1 MENSRKLV
9 LFPIDQ
15 FYAVV
20 GTISMA
26 EDPYSLTITDIC
38 ADKSSGTHGAR
49 DHLHRPGRIYLSGTE
64 FYALKDNR
72 QRVCRS
78 LDTVHLATKNIRAAI
93 DFYPDRYKGNPFKRR
108 EFEER
113 SMVEGSLRFALHAH
127 VLSGV
132 ADERDIYRRS
142 EQFIGLSRLRV
153 EEEPATDRL
162 SLPGFL
168 ESIGCRQPEYMAVT
182 LARVIHS

>member
-9 LFPIDQ
+9 LFPVDQ

-26 EDPYSLTITDIC
+26 EDPYSLTITDIFN
-38 ADKSSGTHGAR
+38 DKSSATHGAR
-49 DHLHRPGRIYLSGTE
+49 DHLHRPGRIYLSNAE

-72 QRVCRS
+72 RKVCCN
-78 LDTVHLATKNIRAAI
+78 LDTVHLAMKDVRAVI
-93 DFYPDRYKGNPFKRR
+93 DFFPDRFKGNPLKRK
-108 EFEER
+108 EYEER
-113 SMVEGSLRFALHAH
+113 KVVAGSVRFSLHAH

-132 ADERDIYRRS
+132 ADERDIYRQS
-142 EQFIGLSRLRV
+142 EQFIGLTRLRV
-153 EEEPATDRL
+153 EEVPVTDRL

-168 ESIGCRQPEYMAVT
+168 ELIGCQQPDYMAVN
-182 LARVIHS
+182 LARVFHS